1 MEANEKRDEKD
12 ETAGKAI
19 VNGPRGYRER
29 ASRWMDGR
37 KEGQDQD
44 IDDEERA
51 RRRMGAEGWQRWRWC
66 DGGGGGGDG
75 GGGGVPKKGGSS
87 VNHRVTR
94 L

>member
-1 MEANEKRDEKD
+1 MR
-12 ETAGKAI
+12 
-19 VNGPRGYRER
+19 R
-29 ASRWMDGR
+29 M
-37 KEGQDQD
+37 EGQGQD

-75 GGGGVPKKGGSS
+75 GGGDGGGGGGGVPKKGGSS